1 MDQLTNH
8 KLKIDFL
15 LSDNTSLD
23 LPQQTTIKPN
33 RKRKMT
39 ILCSECNQKRKRLD
53 ENHQICQVCYKAKS
67 VYIPSGNKV
76 IDDFIK
82 HTLISGNKLAG
93 KIVFVPY
100 DQFENVEFIAEGG
113 FSKIYK
119 AIWVDGPTTITW
131 NEKKYENY
139 EVVLKKLN
147 NSKGITS
154 KELNELKIFHE
165 FSLNRKIKGSYGNNV
180 SRYFG
185 ITQDLVTN
193 DIMIIMPHYELGD
206 LGLSKSATEITDDDN
221 NKENYGIIPYMAPEI
236 FKGKKYTKESD
247 IYSFGMIM
255 WEFMTSRRPFWN
267 RSHDAE
273 LIIEI
278 CDGLRPPI
286 VTNAPEGYIEL
297 MKECWHSDP
306 NKRPIAADIYHRIE
320 KMYWNEQ
327 DTRTKII
334 QSSDIGPV
342 TTNNPGAIYRSR
354 PLSGMIQSAM
364 FTMSTSLRSQ
374 SITAEFE
381 LSNYHQKNDIS
392 FNDKRKFD
400 DTQIENSF
408 NDGDKFIKKV
418 KLIENENNDYTTQE
432 FELDINIDSEQF
444 IDDEILRGRSYTSA
458 SDIFSFSMI
467 MWELTSGVPPFN
479 NRAHDIQ
486 LSLSICKGERPE
498 IIENTPQCYV
508 DLMKKCWNEDPL
520 KRPSTVHQK

>member
-1 MDQLTNH
+1 MDRLTNH
-8 KLKIDFL
+8 KFKTDLL

-23 LPQQTTIKPN
+23 LPQQTTIKP
-33 RKRKMT
+33 KMT
-39 ILCSECNQKRKRLD
+39 ILCSECNLKRKRLD

-82 HTLISGNKLAG
+82 HTLISGYKLAG
-93 KIVFVPY
+93 RMVFVPY
-100 DQFENVEFIAEGG
+100 DQFKTVKFIAEGG

-119 AIWVDGPTTITW
+119 ATWVDGPTTTTW
-131 NEKKYENY
+131 SGKGKKNY

-147 NSKGITS
+147 NSKGIAS
-154 KELNELKIFHE
+154 KELNELKVFHE
-165 FSLNRKIKGSYGNNV
+165 FSLKWKIRGYNRTCDRRNNV
-180 SRYFG
+180 SKYFG
-185 ITQDLVTN
+185 ITQDPVTK
-193 DIMIIMPHYELGD
+193 DIMIIMPHYKLGDLTNYITNDFYSIEWEIKLSNLRKISSGLVNIHSVNILHRDFHSGNIFFRDKYEIYLGD

-306 NKRPIAADIYHRIE
+306 NKRPVATDIYDRLH
-320 KMYWNEQ
+320 KMCLKEYHGKT
-327 DTRTKII
+327 DII
-334 QSSDIGPV
+334 QSSEIGPV
-342 TTNNPGAIYRSR
+342 KKNNPGAIYRSR

-364 FTMSTSLRSQ
+364 FTMSTRSLRSQ

-381 LSNYHQKNDIS
+381 LSNYHQKDDIS

-400 DTQIENSF
+400 ATQIENSF
-408 NDGDKFIKKV
+408 NDEDKFIKKV

-432 FELDINIDSEQF
+432 FELDIDINSEQSRYIKHE
-444 IDDEILRGRSYTSA
+444 IDF
-458 SDIFSFSMI
+458 DI
-467 MWELTSGVPPFN
+467 
-479 NRAHDIQ
+479 
-486 LSLSICKGERPE
+486 
-498 IIENTPQCYV
+498 
-508 DLMKKCWNEDPL
+508 
-520 KRPSTVHQK
+520 